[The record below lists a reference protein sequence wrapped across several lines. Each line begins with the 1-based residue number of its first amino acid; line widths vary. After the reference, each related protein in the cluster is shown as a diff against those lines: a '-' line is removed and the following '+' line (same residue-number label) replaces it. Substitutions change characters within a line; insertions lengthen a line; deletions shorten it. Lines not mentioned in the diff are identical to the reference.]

1 MRDVAPHP
9 SPSDLGNAFP
19 AHKLKNDA
27 MRAMILA
34 AQRRSTELF
43 EDGFEVL
50 NKFLGKSVVAKEK
63 QR

>member
-1 MRDVAPHP
+1 
-9 SPSDLGNAFP
+9 LGNAFP

-27 MRAMILA
+27 MRALILA